1 MNIKLLV
8 VTRQRTRAALFCVR
22 QLRQTQTRFSR
33 RSLSTK
39 YSSLYRSWSR
49 DVPRS
54 RDIFL
59 CLRSVCTLS
68 SGLDTNSPTAPTLSQ
83 HLTDRDP
90 RLVLLSFH
98 RSGRFVFLN
107 GFCSYSQQTTKHHTS
122 NNPSLLSTTA
132 MPCRSSMSSSTSS
145 LAAAIPHPLWSA
157 AERNVNLYCFVDF
170 SFFQFRY
177 RIFAHKHAPRTL
189 VNLKNVKMNATDK
202 LQCSFLNIAEKNIG
216 MAMTRQRL
224 GILSNASK

>member
-22 QLRQTQTRFSR
+22 QLRQTQTRFRR

-39 YSSLYRSWSR
+39 YSSLYMSWSR

-90 RLVLLSFH
+90 RLVL
-98 RSGRFVFLN
+98 
-107 GFCSYSQQTTKHHTS
+107 SYWHSTDPDVWSSWTVSVVRNRQQTTKHHTAS
-122 NNPSLLSTTA
+122 NPSLLSTTA
-132 MPCRSSMSSSTSS
+132 MLCRSSMSSSTSS
-145 LAAAIPHPLWSA
+145 PAPAIPHLLWSA

-170 SFFQFRY
+170 SLFQFRY
-177 RIFAHKHAPRTL
+177 RIFAHKHACELEKR
-189 VNLKNVKMNATDK
+189 KNECDW
-202 LQCSFLNIAEKNIG
+202 QIAVFFFKHCRKK
-216 MAMTRQRL
+216 T
-224 GILSNASK
+224 